1 MQFSVKEWRRMYDL
15 VQELGATLRDSRPTY
30 DENDNYVSPKIELS
44 KDAQILLESRIRSLT
59 LRSSRYLDQC
69 GVRPNRPL
77 WHYDRKNPETHIS
90 APEFKY
96 GHLVGDAA

>member
-1 MQFSVKEWRRMYDL
+1 MYDL

-30 DENDNYVSPKIELS
+30 DDKDNYVSPKIELS
-44 KDAQILLESRIRSLT
+44 KDAQVSLESKIRSLT

-69 GVRPNRPL
+69 GMKPNRPL

-96 GHLVGDAA
+96 GHLVA